1 MIAGICFVK
10 HGNLSKSL
18 IVLKVFWISTNA
30 WDSSS
35 MEWVMW
41 WKIRFVSL
49 LNVFKSSSVLQ
60 IMHWKGLNLTFLNF
74 LNIFFWDSYCF
85 KVCCFYFWRELGC
98 VNWIKTSIPI
108 LPWADVEICQFCHS
122 KPAQPARR
130 NSLSF
135 ECKHLQVFK
144 FFKRI
149 SSILFFSCLA
159 TGVHLTKV
167 WICVF
172 FFKYL
177 GFLKSVLYNSSYN
190 YRKEG
195 V

>member
-1 MIAGICFVK
+1 MIAGIGFVK

-41 WKIRFVSL
+41 WNIRFVSL

-74 LNIFFWDSYCF
+74 LNIFFERFWFLTGF

-98 VNWIKTSIPI
+98 VKWIKTSIPI
-108 LPWADVEICQFCHS
+108 LLWADVEICQFCHS
-122 KPAQPARR
+122 KPAQSAQT

-149 SSILFFSCLA
+149 SLILIFCLA
-159 TGVHLTKV
+159 NHFSSSDQGMNRC
-167 WICVF
+167 I
-172 FFKYL
+172 
-177 GFLKSVLYNSSYN
+177 FL
-190 YRKEG
+190 
-195 V
+195 